1 MLVGLWLSI
10 GVVPLHGQLFP
21 NLPFDSRQ
29 FTFEIVSQ
37 DHLRLTGEV
46 ELNGPNDEWQF
57 FADQVDVLTDQQLL
71 VAVGNV
77 VYVAEGARLAAD
89 RAEVNINDLTGTFF
103 NANGSVNMADEVE
116 RSMFG
121 SQEPDMFFYG
131 ETIEKLGPRTYRL
144 TRGSFTSCVQPTPR
158 WEMSASSLTLNLD
171 DYALMRNTV
180 LEVKG
185 VPVFYLPALYYPIQ
199 EDGRATGFLMPTYG
213 ASTYRGTSLSNA
225 FFWAMGRSHDAT
237 FFHDWYTQTGQ
248 GQGAEYRYERGQG
261 SQGNLR
267 TYFLNEQETELEGST
282 LPARRSTEV
291 RGDARHQI
299 TQNITARGNVNFF
312 SDVTV
317 QQTYHANVF
326 EATNRQRTMS
336 GNVSGVWGSYQ
347 LSGTFDANETF
358 FGDRSATLWGGGPRV
373 SFGQGQTEVP
383 GLPFYYSFD
392 AEYVRLLRRS
402 TFNPGASDETQTDSG
417 LHRFHVSPVLTI
429 PFTRWPFLTV
439 NTSLAFRST
448 HWTERIDPS
457 TRDQLEEGISRNFF
471 ELQSQFTG
479 PSFVKIW
486 DTPDTGYSDRMKHV
500 IEPFVTVRRLSQID
514 VFEEIVQLEGIDS
527 IVGGVTQIQYGLNN
541 RLYGRGG
548 SFGDVA
554 REILTV
560 TLNQSYYTDDR
571 AAQYDRRFST
581 SFNNTGRN
589 NFSPLALSV
598 RSAPD
603 QLAERIPPHRVRL
616 TLQGLP
622 DLQRGGYLRAWR
634 LDRHVV
640 GVEPAPVH
648 RAASRIQRP
657 QLPRPLHQLVD
668 QRPEPEQLGGRRLPV
683 QLRHPARQLPAA
695 TRILVYYNAQCC
707 GVSVEYQTFNFG
719 GLFGR
724 SRVPF
729 AQDKRFNSRSRW
741 PAWARLPTC
750 SVRLVRVRTDGP
762 GRTRVH
768 GRSTERWS
776 TPRYRSRPSPPM
788 RIDGVKTKRL
798 RLIPDERG
806 WLMEILRSDDPE
818 FFQKFGQAYV
828 SATYPGAV
836 KAWHYHKHQIDN
848 FACIAGMVKLV
859 LVDTREDSATKG
871 HGQRVLSRHAATDDR
886 AGAEPRLSRVEVR
899 EPGDIRRRQ
908 RADRALSV
916 RRPRRVSP
924 RATRHP
930 SLRLDAKGWLT
941 RSRACS

>member
-1 MLVGLWLSI
+1 M
-10 GVVPLHGQLFP
+10 
-21 NLPFDSRQ
+21 
-29 FTFEIVSQ
+29 
-37 DHLRLTGEV
+37 
-46 ELNGPNDEWQF
+46 
-57 FADQVDVLTDQQLL
+57 LTDQQLL

-121 SQEPDMFFYG
+121 TQEPDMFFYG

-144 TRGSFTSCVQPTPR
+144 TKGSFTSCVQPTPR

-237 FFHDWYTQTGQ
+237 FFHDWFTQTGQ
-248 GQGAEYRYERGQG
+248 GQGAEYRYISGPG

-267 TYFLNEQETELEGST
+267 TYFLNERETELAGSS
-282 LPARRSTEV
+282 LPARRSTEI
-291 RGDARHQI
+291 RGDARQQI
-299 TQNITARGNVNFF
+299 TDNITARGNVNFF

-373 SFGQGQTEVP
+373 AFGQGQTEVP

-392 AEYVRLLRRS
+392 AEYVRLLRTN
-402 TFNPGASDETQTDSG
+402 TFNPGAPDETQTDSG
-417 LHRFHVSPVLTI
+417 LHRFHVSPVLQI
-429 PFTRWPFLTV
+429 PFTRWPFLTI

-448 HWTERIDPS
+448 HWTERIDPT

-486 DTPDTGYSDRMKHV
+486 DTPNTGYSDRMKHV
-500 IEPFVTVRRLSQID
+500 IEPFVTIRRLSQID
-514 VFEEIVQLEGIDS
+514 VFDEIVQLEGIDS
-527 IVGGVTQIQYGLNN
+527 IVGGVTQVQYGLNN

-581 SFNNTGRN
+581 SFNRTGLN
-589 NFSPLALSV
+589 NFSPVSLTV
-598 RSAPD
+598 RSAPTNTLSASLRTEFD
-603 QLAERIPPHRVRL
+603 SKFKAFRTFSAEGTYEHAGWIATSWGWSQRRFIENLPGFNDPNFLDHYINSSTSVRNRSN
-616 TLQGLP
+616 T
-622 DLQRGGYLRAWR
+622 
-634 LDRHVV
+634 
-640 GVEPAPVH
+640 
-648 RAASRIQRP
+648 
-657 QLPRPLHQLVD
+657 
-668 QRPEPEQLGGRRLPV
+668 LGGAYRFNYDIMGGSFLQQRL
-683 QLRHPARQLPAA
+683 
-695 TRILVYYNAQCC
+695 LVYYNAQCC

-729 AQDKRFNSRSRW
+729 PQDKRFNLSFTL
-741 PAWARLPTC
+741 AGLGTFAN
-750 SVRLVRVRTDGP
+750 V
-762 GRTRVH
+762 
-768 GRSTERWS
+768 
-776 TPRYRSRPSPPM
+776 
-788 RIDGVKTKRL
+788 
-798 RLIPDERG
+798 
-806 WLMEILRSDDPE
+806 
-818 FFQKFGQAYV
+818 FGAFG
-828 SATYPGAV
+828 S
-836 KAWHYHKHQIDN
+836 
-848 FACIAGMVKLV
+848 
-859 LVDTREDSATKG
+859 
-871 HGQRVLSRHAATDDR
+871 GQN
-886 AGAEPRLSRVEVR
+886 
-899 EPGDIRRRQ
+899 
-908 RADRALSV
+908 
-916 RRPRRVSP
+916 
-924 RATRHP
+924 
-930 SLRLDAKGWLT
+930 
-941 RSRACS
+941 